1 MSARLGFRLWTY
13 LCLAM
18 ALGACSRP
26 GAIRAEPDAQSEWT
40 IEVPLDGGSPERGAW
55 AAHAKAGEVVVIHA
69 SPEQSWGAV
78 IGAMDALRSVGGKR
92 MVLAAGAS
100 RRSKAIAFPSTTELP
115 IAPIAPREGE
125 TLAPTALVVSV
136 EIVADG
142 TMRLNGENRRGID
155 EVRRAL
161 LAVEH
166 DGGLPTIVMLR
177 ADRDAPLARVL
188 DVVDVVQERGLR
200 IVFGVTAQR
209 PN

>member
-1 MSARLGFRLWTY
+1 MSARLGVRLWTY
-13 LCLAM
+13 LCFAM

-26 GAIRAEPDAQSEWT
+26 DAIRGEPDAGREWV

-69 SPEQSWGAV
+69 PPEQSWGAV
-78 IGAMDALRSVGGKR
+78 IHAMDALKQFGGKR
-92 MVLAAGAS
+92 LLLAAGAS
-100 RRSKAIAFPSTTELP
+100 RRSKTIVLPSTTELP
-115 IAPIAPREGE
+115 IAPIAPKEGE

-142 TMRLNGENRRGID
+142 SMRLNGENRRGID

-161 LAVEH
+161 LAVD

-177 ADRDAPLARVL
+177 ADRDAPFGRVL

-200 IVFGVTAQR
+200 IVFGVNAQR
-209 PN
+209 AN